1 VDYARNLSN
10 LTSFLHATNP
20 SSDSFS
26 RFLVLNTFSGFAPTA
41 LILGVLQP
49 DGSMIISGS
58 FGIGEK
64 IKDLV
69 LNVAARSNSP
79 FHEAM
84 QKDKIISIT
93 GIETSQTNSRN
104 EKEAELFLEGFE
116 YALAWPIYYVGVG
129 ILCFE
134 KKFVM
139 SQLDE
144 LFFRAVGGMLAIHH
158 TCRSTLSNFDEAV
171 GAVGPAGPP
180 GIRGAIG
187 ETGATGIEGAIG
199 ATGIAGEKGAIG
211 ATGAT
216 GLAGAKGNVGDKG
229 DTGLQGL
236 AWTQKDH
243 SSQLSSTQ
251 STELT
256 SRQLV
261 ILAELRRGKTNMTIA
276 TDLNYSQSLIRQE
289 TIEIYHKMG
298 ISGRKELVEKEVL
311 EKNEFS

>member
-1 VDYARNLSN
+1 MDYSRNLSN

-20 SSDSFS
+20 SSDSIS
-26 RFLVLNTFSGFAPTA
+26 RFLVLNTFSAFTPTA

-49 DGSMIISGS
+49 DGSMVISGS

-64 IKDLV
+64 VKNLV
-69 LNVAARSNSP
+69 LNVAARSNNP

-104 EKEAELFLEGFE
+104 EKENELFLEGFE
-116 YALAWPIYYVGVG
+116 YALVWPIYYVGVG

-134 KKFVM
+134 RKFVM
-139 SQLDE
+139 SELDE

-158 TCRSTLSNFDEAV
+158 TCLSTLSNFDEAV
-171 GAVGPAGPP
+171 GTVGPAGPP
-180 GIRGAIG
+180 GIQ
-187 ETGATGIEGAIG
+187 
-199 ATGIAGEKGAIG
+199 GAIG

-216 GLAGAKGNVGDKG
+216 GEKGNVGDKG

-236 AWTQKDH
+236 AWTQKDY
-243 SSQLSSTQ
+243 SSQFSSSQ

-261 ILAELRRGKTNMTIA
+261 ILAELRRGKTNVTIA

-298 ISGRKELVEKEVL
+298 ISGRKELLEKEDL